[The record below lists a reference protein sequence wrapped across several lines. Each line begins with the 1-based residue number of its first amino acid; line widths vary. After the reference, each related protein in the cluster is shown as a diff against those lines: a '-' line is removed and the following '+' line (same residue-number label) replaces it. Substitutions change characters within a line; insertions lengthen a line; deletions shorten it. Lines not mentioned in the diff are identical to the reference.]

1 MSTGRGEKRASPSS
15 PNRTGKEKAAAVMRG
30 DSILIEPHHRKAAEG
45 IASLLRPVLEGGE
58 GRIGVTIAGESGS
71 GKSETAAALAEAL
84 AAQGIESVIFQQDD
98 YFVYPPK
105 TNDRTRRADIGWVGP
120 QEVRLD
126 LMNAHMRAFLDGATS
141 IEKPL
146 VDYEEDAVHSEIM
159 ETGSARVAIAEGTYT
174 TLLEAAGHRAFIDRD
189 YTQTRKHREKRNRD
203 ASELDAFIDNVLEI
217 EHKIISAQKVKAD
230 IIVNPDYSVSPAP

>member
-1 MSTGRGEKRASPSS
+1 
-15 PNRTGKEKAAAVMRG
+15 MRG

-45 IASLLRPVLEGGE
+45 IASLLRPAIEGGE

-126 LMNAHMRAFLDGATS
+126 LMNAHMQAFLDGATS